1 VQRVEVARLLLS
13 LASSSSLIRD
23 ELEEDAEKKKALRRE
38 LNDLRIK
45 IRRCAPISPL
55 SLQILPQEFD
65 SPYGP
70 HFRGRSSTHSD
81 VQGFDSMFV
90 VIRDFSW

>member
-1 VQRVEVARLLLS
+1 MKVARLLLS

-38 LNDLRIK
+38 LNDLRMK

-55 SLQILPQEFD
+55 SLQILP
-65 SPYGP
+65 
-70 HFRGRSSTHSD
+70 SSR
-81 VQGFDSMFV
+81 V
-90 VIRDFSW
+90 